1 MNEKRKAKMVRNIV
15 KTVLYG
21 VAVLSVFLILGG
33 ILSDSY
39 ITVTLNWVQ
48 CLIGFIL
55 LIVADKLYTWL
66 FSAKRFVRKDE
77 DNERH

>member
-1 MNEKRKAKMVRNIV
+1 MNEKQKAKMVRNIV
-15 KTVLYG
+15 KVVLYG

-77 DNERH
+77 DNERR

>member
-1 MNEKRKAKMVRNIV
+1 MNEKQKAKMVRNIV
-15 KTVLYG
+15 KAVLYG

-55 LIVADKLYTWL
+55 LVIADKLYNWL
-66 FSAKRFVRKDE
+66 FHDKRFVRKDE
-77 DNERH
+77 DNERR

>member
-1 MNEKRKAKMVRNIV
+1 MNEKQKAKMVRNIV
-15 KTVLYG
+15 KAVLYG

-55 LIVADKLYTWL
+55 LVVADKLYNWL
-66 FSAKRFVRKDE
+66 FPAKRFVRKDKN
-77 DNERH
+77 NERH

>member
-1 MNEKRKAKMVRNIV
+1 MNEKQKAKMVRNIV
-15 KTVLYG
+15 KAVLYG

-55 LIVADKLYTWL
+55 LVVADKLYNWL
-66 FSAKRFVRKDE
+66 FHDKRFVRKDE

>member
-1 MNEKRKAKMVRNIV
+1 MNEKQKAKMVRNIV

-21 VAVLSVFLILGG
+21 VSVLSVFLILGG

-55 LIVADKLYTWL
+55 LVIADKLYTWL
-66 FSAKRFVRKDE
+66 FPAKRFVRKDE

>member
-1 MNEKRKAKMVRNIV
+1 MNEKQKAKMVRNIV
-15 KTVLYG
+15 KAVLYG

-55 LIVADKLYTWL
+55 LVIADKLYTWL
-66 FSAKRFVRKDE
+66 FPAKRFVRKDE
-77 DNERH
+77 DNERR

>member
-1 MNEKRKAKMVRNIV
+1 MNEKQKAKMVRNIV

-21 VAVLSVFLILGG
+21 VSVLSVFLILGG

-55 LIVADKLYTWL
+55 LVVADKLYNWL
-66 FSAKRFVRKDE
+66 FPAKRFVRKDE
-77 DNERH
+77 DNERR

>member
-1 MNEKRKAKMVRNIV
+1 MNKRQKARMVRNIV
-15 KTVLYG
+15 KAVLYG

-55 LIVADKLYTWL
+55 LVVADKLYNWL
-66 FSAKRFVRKDE
+66 FPAKRFVRKDE

>member
-1 MNEKRKAKMVRNIV
+1 MNEKQKAKMVRNIV
-15 KTVLYG
+15 KAVMYG
-21 VAVLSVFLILGG
+21 VTALSVFLILGG

-55 LIVADKLYTWL
+55 LVVADKLYNWL
-66 FSAKRFVRKDE
+66 FPAKRFVRKDE

>member
-1 MNEKRKAKMVRNIV
+1 MNEKQKAKMVRNIV
-15 KTVLYG
+15 KAVLYG

-33 ILSDSY
+33 ILSDPY

-55 LIVADKLYTWL
+55 LVIADKLYNWL
-66 FSAKRFVRKDE
+66 FPAKRFVRKDE
-77 DNERH
+77 DNERR

>member
-15 KTVLYG
+15 KAVLYG

-55 LIVADKLYTWL
+55 LIVADKLYDWL
-66 FSAKRFVRKDE
+66 FPAKRFVRKDE
-77 DNERH
+77 DNERR

>member
-1 MNEKRKAKMVRNIV
+1 MNEKQKVKMVRNIV
-15 KTVLYG
+15 KAVLCG

-55 LIVADKLYTWL
+55 LVVAEKLYNWL
-66 FSAKRFVRKDE
+66 FPAKRFVRKDKK
-77 DNERH
+77 NERH

>member
-1 MNEKRKAKMVRNIV
+1 MNEKKKAKMVRNIV
-15 KTVLYG
+15 KAVLYG

>member
-1 MNEKRKAKMVRNIV
+1 MNEKQKAKMVRNIV
-15 KTVLYG
+15 KAVLYG

-55 LIVADKLYTWL
+55 LVIADRLYNWL
-66 FSAKRFVRKDE
+66 FPAKRFVRKDE
-77 DNERH
+77 DNERR

>member
-15 KTVLYG
+15 KAVLYG

-66 FSAKRFVRKDE
+66 FSVKRFVRKDE

>member
-15 KTVLYG
+15 KAVLYG

-39 ITVTLNWVQ
+39 MTVTLNWVQ

-55 LIVADKLYTWL
+55 LVVADRLYNWL
-66 FSAKRFVRKDE
+66 FHTKRFVRKDE

>member
-1 MNEKRKAKMVRNIV
+1 MNKRQKARMVRNIV
-15 KTVLYG
+15 KAVLYG
-21 VAVLSVFLILGG
+21 VAVLSLFLILGG

-55 LIVADKLYTWL
+55 LVVADKLYNWL
-66 FSAKRFVRKDE
+66 FHDKRFVRKDE

>member
-1 MNEKRKAKMVRNIV
+1 MNEKQKAKMVRNIV

-21 VAVLSVFLILGG
+21 VSVLSVFLILGG

>member
-1 MNEKRKAKMVRNIV
+1 MNEKQKAKMVRNIV
-15 KTVLYG
+15 KVVLYG

>member
-1 MNEKRKAKMVRNIV
+1 MNKRQKARMVRNIV
-15 KTVLYG
+15 KAVLYG

-55 LIVADKLYTWL
+55 LVVADKLYNWL
-66 FSAKRFVRKDE
+66 FHDKRFVRKDE

>member
-1 MNEKRKAKMVRNIV
+1 MNEKQKAKMVRNIV
-15 KTVLYG
+15 KAVLYG

-55 LIVADKLYTWL
+55 LIVADRLYTWL

-77 DNERH
+77 DNERR

>member
-1 MNEKRKAKMVRNIV
+1 MNEKQKVKMVRNIV
-15 KTVLYG
+15 KAVLYG

-33 ILSDSY
+33 ILYDSY

-48 CLIGFIL
+48 CLTGFIL
-55 LIVADKLYTWL
+55 LVIADKLYNW
-66 FSAKRFVRKDE
+66 FFPAKRFVRKDE

>member
-1 MNEKRKAKMVRNIV
+1 MNEKQKVKTVRNIV
-15 KTVLYG
+15 KAVLYG

-55 LIVADKLYTWL
+55 LVIADKLYNWL
-66 FSAKRFVRKDE
+66 FPAKRFVRKDE

>member
-1 MNEKRKAKMVRNIV
+1 MNEKQKAKMVRNIV
-15 KTVLYG
+15 KAVLYG
-21 VAVLSVFLILGG
+21 MAVLSVFLILGG

-55 LIVADKLYTWL
+55 LVIADKLFNWL
-66 FSAKRFVRKDE
+66 FPAKRVVRKDE
-77 DNERH
+77 DNERR

>member
-1 MNEKRKAKMVRNIV
+1 MNKKQKARMVRNIV
-15 KTVLYG
+15 KAVLYG

-55 LIVADKLYTWL
+55 LVVADKLYNWL
-66 FSAKRFVRKDE
+66 FHDKRFVRKDE

>member
-1 MNEKRKAKMVRNIV
+1 MNEKQQAKTVRNIV
-15 KTVLYG
+15 KAVLYG

-55 LIVADKLYTWL
+55 LVVADRLYNWL
-66 FSAKRFVRKDE
+66 FHDKRFVRKDE

>member
-1 MNEKRKAKMVRNIV
+1 MNEKKKAKMVRNIV
-15 KTVLYG
+15 KAVLYG

-77 DNERH
+77 DNERR

>member
-15 KTVLYG
+15 KAVLYG
-21 VAVLSVFLILGG
+21 VAVLSMFLILGG

>member
-1 MNEKRKAKMVRNIV
+1 MNGKQKAKMVRNIV
-15 KTVLYG
+15 KAVLYG

-66 FSAKRFVRKDE
+66 FSAKRFARKDE

>member
-1 MNEKRKAKMVRNIV
+1 MNEKQKAKMVRNIV

-21 VAVLSVFLILGG
+21 VSVLSVFLILGG
-33 ILSDSY
+33 VLSDSY

-55 LIVADKLYTWL
+55 LVIADKLYTWL
-66 FSAKRFVRKDE
+66 FPAKRFVRKDE

>member
-15 KTVLYG
+15 KVVLYG

-55 LIVADKLYTWL
+55 LVIADKLYNWL
-66 FSAKRFVRKDE
+66 FPAKRFVRKDE

>member
-1 MNEKRKAKMVRNIV
+1 MNEKQKAKMVRNIV
-15 KTVLYG
+15 KAVMYG
-21 VAVLSVFLILGG
+21 VTVLSVFLILGG

-55 LIVADKLYTWL
+55 LVIADKLYNWL
-66 FSAKRFVRKDE
+66 FPAKRFVRKDE
-77 DNERH
+77 DNERR

>member
-15 KTVLYG
+15 KAVLYG

>member
-1 MNEKRKAKMVRNIV
+1 MNKRQKARMVRNIV
-15 KTVLYG
+15 KAVLYG

-55 LIVADKLYTWL
+55 LVIADKLYNWL
-66 FSAKRFVRKDE
+66 FHDKRFVRKDE
-77 DNERH
+77 DNERR

>member
-1 MNEKRKAKMVRNIV
+1 MNEKQKAKMVRNIV
-15 KTVLYG
+15 KAVLYG

-55 LIVADKLYTWL
+55 LVIADKLYNWL
-66 FSAKRFVRKDE
+66 FPAKRFVRKDE
-77 DNERH
+77 DNGRR